1 MASTGVK
8 NLRKY
13 GRPPYSVAVIHGGP
27 GAPGE
32 MAPVAREFSSTY
44 GILEPLQT
52 GDTLQGQV
60 EELEAVLMEHG
71 SLPLVLIGHS
81 WGAVL
86 GFLVAADNPSL
97 VRKLILVSSAVFEE
111 EYAAGIMETRLSRLS
126 PEERTIV
133 DRLTAELEDPAAK
146 EKDGIFAQLGTLMAR
161 ADSYDPIAD
170 IKNEIIEYQYHIYR
184 EVWRAAEGRRS
195 SGDLLRLGARI
206 TCPVVAI
213 HGDYDPHPAEGVR
226 MPLSRVL
233 RDFRF
238 LLLERCGHC
247 PWREKHAR
255 DSFYAMLRNELQ
267 P

>member
-1 MASTGVK
+1 MNTGVK

-13 GRPPYSVAVIHGGP
+13 GRSPYSVAVIHGGP

-32 MAPVAREFSSTY
+32 MAPVARELSSTY

-60 EELEAVLMEHG
+60 EELQALLMEHG

-86 GFLVAADNPSL
+86 SFLVAAGNPPL

-111 EYAAGIMETRLSRLS
+111 EYAAGIMETRLSRLL
-126 PEERTIV
+126 PEEQAAME
-133 DRLTAELEDPAAK
+133 RLLRELDNPAGNATNRAFT
-146 EKDGIFAQLGTLMAR
+146 ELGALLAR
-161 ADSYDPIAD
+161 ADCYDPIPD
-170 IKNEIIEYQYHIYR
+170 IRSEVIERQYRVYDR
-184 EVWRAAEGRRS
+184 VWRNAQGMRS
-195 SGDLLRLGARI
+195 RGDLLRIGERI
-206 TCPVVAI
+206 ACPVVAI
-213 HGDYDPHPAEGVR
+213 HGDYDPHPSEGVR
-226 MPLSRVL
+226 IPLSRVL
-233 RDFRF
+233 SDFRF
-238 LLLERCGHC
+238 LLLGRCGHY

-255 DSFYAMLRNELQ
+255 DSFYATLRSELQ